1 MRCDDSEMVAALVA
15 ACDLRWQVQSL
26 CLSHLE
32 AGARAPAGRTPQR
45 AVAPA
50 RPGAA
55 GRQSPWQLDSHP
67 GSSPRGS

>member
-1 MRCDDSEMVAALVA
+1 MRCDDSEMLAVPVAAY
-15 ACDLRWQVQSL
+15 DLRWHGQCQS
-26 CLSHLE
+26 LSHLE
-32 AGARAPAGRTPQR
+32 AGARAPAGRMLQR

-55 GRQSPWQLDSHP
+55 GRQSPWQLGSHP